1 MQKAKNI
8 VKYNT
13 NDVDIHEVYRKDF
26 EFAGEDAL
34 YYILVGKGG
43 SASLSKNRKYYN
55 ITCPIIAI
63 YDINAGSM
71 VKKVRVITWP
81 ISCEEYEAQ
90 EEDDG
95 YFERFTDGVIYKV
108 TGRLQ
113 YNFLGEIAYLYIK
126 EVLEDH
132 VSGTKLDKQQ
142 EKYLAPI
149 HLEDEILG
157 ELVLE
162 KSDGFFEGSYRF
174 AGNQIALY
182 IEVEWS
188 RKATWKKPLAV
199 TRDWVEHGAEREKAA
214 REYIAAD
221 RALYDAALEGLA
233 ENADA
238 CEIQFSTPQEFAE
251 ALMGHMK
258 HLFVNQDGSYTIGY
272 DDGFVFGGHEIDVDV
287 DAKGKIICAD
297 MR

>member
-1 MQKAKNI
+1 MQKVKNI

-13 NDVDIHEVYRKDF
+13 NDMDIHKVYQKDF
-26 EFAGEDAL
+26 KFAGEDTL
-34 YYILVGKGG
+34 YYILVGEGG

-81 ISCEEYEAQ
+81 ISCEEYETQ

-113 YNFLGEIAYLYIK
+113 YNSFGEIAYLYIK

-157 ELVLE
+157 EMVLE
-162 KSDGFFEGSYRF
+162 KSDGFFEGSCDF
-174 AGNQIALY
+174 SGKQIALY
-182 IEVEWS
+182 MEVEWS

-199 TRDWVEHGAEREKAA
+199 ARDWVAHKTERSKAA
-214 REYIAAD
+214 GEYIAAD
-221 RALYDAALEGLA
+221 KALYDAALEGLA
-233 ENADA
+233 ENVDV
-238 CEIQFSTPQEFAE
+238 CEIRFSTPQEFAE
-251 ALMGHMK
+251 ALAGRMK
-258 HLFVNQDGSYTIGY
+258 YVFVNQDGSYTIGY
-272 DDGFVFGGHEIDVDV
+272 DDGSVFGGHEIDVDV
-287 DAKGKIICAD
+287 DTKGKIICAD